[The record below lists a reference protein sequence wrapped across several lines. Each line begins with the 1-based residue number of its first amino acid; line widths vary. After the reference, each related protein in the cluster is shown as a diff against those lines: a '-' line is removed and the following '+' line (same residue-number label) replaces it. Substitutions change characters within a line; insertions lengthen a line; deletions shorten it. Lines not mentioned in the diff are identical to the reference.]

1 MSFYSFFVYSILL
14 SKDLKVFKI
23 DDIMLKVFVIYERY
37 FKMIKRKVFIMKK
50 IFTQRL
56 FCYMLVALFLT
67 IIAIFVL
74 QTVVSQNNNV
84 TISQNKL
91 EDVKAKLANNE
102 LNIEQL
108 TENLSQD
115 NLAKTRAF
123 ADMLAVDPSIF
134 GDMNRL
140 NKIKDR
146 LMVNELHIIDENGII
161 TSSTIDA
168 YIGFDMKSGEQSNAF
183 MVIVDDPTI
192 EIVQEPQVN
201 VAEGIVMQ
209 YIGVARTDAKGFV
222 QVGVRPEVLEKMLT
236 GTEIS
241 VVLKDI
247 DFGEKGYIYAID
259 KESGLILAHRNSNL
273 IGTSAVNAGFPTNLL
288 GKGKAVIDGTSGYYV
303 AEEYNSQVIGTF
315 MPSSEYYAGRLNQ
328 TVVVSLSM
336 LIIFGVLLLMINR
349 MVDNKIVQGINRI
362 SNSMSKIAGGD
373 FEITVNEQDNPEF
386 SMLSD
391 SINKMVD
398 SIRQSMKENEHLM
411 AQQKQDMEHNQALI
425 QNVKSAC
432 KDLNQVSGETLE
444 NADHIFNGTGE
455 QEKAVDDLKQT
466 MNQLTQELNN
476 SVDVSTIV
484 TEQTE
489 NTSDKILQTQS
500 SMQVLKESMQK
511 ISDMSMEIEKIIG
524 EINSIAQQTNMLS
537 LNASIEAARAGDMGK
552 GFAVVATQVGELAAR
567 SSQAAKETNVLIMNS
582 IKAVEQGREITDQT
596 VEAFGVVVE
605 NIKKTDQDVEKIA
618 SMVKQNVDIV
628 SHAVSQIERI
638 SNVVESNVQ
647 ISHNTKQVSSNMA
660 DITGKLLEIV
670 E

>member
-1 MSFYSFFVYSILL
+1 
-14 SKDLKVFKI
+14 
-23 DDIMLKVFVIYERY
+23 
-37 FKMIKRKVFIMKK
+37 
-50 IFTQRL
+50 
-56 FCYMLVALFLT
+56 MLVALL
-67 IIAIFVL
+67 
-74 QTVVSQNNNV
+74 V
-84 TISQNKL
+84 TISAIFILQTFVSQASNTSASLNKL
-91 EDVKAKLANNE
+91 AEVKEKLINNE
-102 LNIEQL
+102 ENIEQL
-108 TENLSQD
+108 TKNLSED

-123 ADMLAVDPSIF
+123 ADMLAIDKSIY
-134 GDMNRL
+134 GNKEKLD
-140 NKIKDR
+140 KIKDR

-336 LIIFGVLLLMINR
+336 LIIFVVLLLMINR

-411 AQQKQDMEHNQALI
+411 AQQKAYRH
-425 QNVKSAC
+425 K
-432 KDLNQVSGETLE
+432 
-444 NADHIFNGTGE
+444 
-455 QEKAVDDLKQT
+455 
-466 MNQLTQELNN
+466 
-476 SVDVSTIV
+476 
-484 TEQTE
+484 
-489 NTSDKILQTQS
+489 
-500 SMQVLKESMQK
+500 
-511 ISDMSMEIEKIIG
+511 
-524 EINSIAQQTNMLS
+524 
-537 LNASIEAARAGDMGK
+537 
-552 GFAVVATQVGELAAR
+552 
-567 SSQAAKETNVLIMNS
+567 
-582 IKAVEQGREITDQT
+582 
-596 VEAFGVVVE
+596 
-605 NIKKTDQDVEKIA
+605 
-618 SMVKQNVDIV
+618 
-628 SHAVSQIERI
+628 
-638 SNVVESNVQ
+638 
-647 ISHNTKQVSSNMA
+647 
-660 DITGKLLEIV
+660 KLLLL
-670 E
+670 

>member
-1 MSFYSFFVYSILL
+1 
-14 SKDLKVFKI
+14 
-23 DDIMLKVFVIYERY
+23 
-37 FKMIKRKVFIMKK
+37 
-50 IFTQRL
+50 
-56 FCYMLVALFLT
+56 MLVALL
-67 IIAIFVL
+67 
-74 QTVVSQNNNV
+74 V
-84 TISQNKL
+84 TISAIFILQTFVSQASNTSASLNKL
-91 EDVKAKLANNE
+91 AEVKEKLINNE
-102 LNIEQL
+102 ENIEQL
-108 TENLSQD
+108 TKNLSED

-123 ADMLAVDPSIF
+123 ADMLAIDKSIY
-134 GDMNRL
+134 GNKEKLD
-140 NKIKDR
+140 KIKDR